1 MEIFADIP
9 EYWQRIDYA
18 LMQNG
23 PMNLYYRNEILDSD
37 IDSLKGLGYL
47 IEIFDCSKWENN
59 GLMYDAFAEQLKFP
73 DYFGRNLAALND
85 CLCDLEMPEEGG
97 RALVFKNYDQFAKID
112 GEIAQIVLDII
123 HSRSYSYLLTGHRLI
138 GLVQSNDP
146 SISFEVGSQGVQWN
160 HREWLKSSR
169 GL

>member
-73 DYFGRNLAALND
+73 DYSINWDEVKKLIKQKTK
-85 CLCDLEMPEEGG
+85 M
-97 RALVFKNYDQFAKID
+97 
-112 GEIAQIVLDII
+112 II
-123 HSRSYSYLLTGHRLI
+123 INELWFLRTT
-138 GLVQSNDP
+138 
-146 SISFEVGSQGVQWN
+146 ISSQKSMGK
-160 HREWLKSSR
+160 LPKSSLTSFIR
-169 GL
+169 GHTAIY

>member
-47 IEIFDCSKWENN
+47 IEIFDCSK
-59 GLMYDAFAEQLKFP
+59 
-73 DYFGRNLAALND
+73 
-85 CLCDLEMPEEGG
+85 
-97 RALVFKNYDQFAKID
+97 
-112 GEIAQIVLDII
+112 
-123 HSRSYSYLLTGHRLI
+123 SSLTSFIRGHTAI
-138 GLVQSNDP
+138 Y
-146 SISFEVGSQGVQWN
+146 
-160 HREWLKSSR
+160 
-169 GL
+169 